1 MGVRFGAFG
10 KLPALGDFLRMDLP
24 QGFIDPWDRWLQGG
38 VLAAK
43 EALGE
48 RWQDCYFSAPIW
60 RFNLSAGLLGA
71 APVMGVMMSSVD
83 RVGRQF
89 PLTLA
94 APMPDGNNALLD
106 HFLSVP
112 TFEALDDIALAALE
126 DDMTRD
132 TLKARLEAVSAP
144 ARPSNMV
151 IRQATGGL
159 VVTGAAPETLVPEL
173 AAGLTAG
180 QFRKPSI
187 WSAVAEDGMRMMVCE
202 GLPAGGQMLGLFD
215 MAAQVWKNEDI
226 E

>member
-1 MGVRFGAFG
+1 MAVRFGVFG

-24 QGFIDPWDRWLQGG
+24 QGFIDPWDRWLQEGL
-38 VLAAK
+38 VNAK
-43 EALGE
+43 SALGD

-94 APMPDGNNALLD
+94 APMPDGNPALLD
-106 HFLSVP
+106 HFLSVA

-132 TLKARLEAVSAP
+132 TLKARLAEVTAP
-144 ARPSNMV
+144 ARPSN
-151 IRQATGGL
+151 ISIQREQGGM
-159 VVTGAAPETLVPEL
+159 VVTGAAPGTLVPEL

-180 QFRKPSI
+180 TFRKPSV
-187 WSAVAEDGMRMMVCE
+187 WSALGEDGMRMMVCE

-215 MAAQVWKNEDI
+215 MAAQIWKNE
-226 E
+226 ETE